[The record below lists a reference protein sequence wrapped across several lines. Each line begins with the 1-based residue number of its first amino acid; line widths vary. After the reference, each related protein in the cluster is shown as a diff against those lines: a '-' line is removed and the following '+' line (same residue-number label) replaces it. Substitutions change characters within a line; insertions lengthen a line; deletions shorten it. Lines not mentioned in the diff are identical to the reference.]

1 MSEPVIYDA
10 NFLVALIAE
19 FDKWH
24 REATHL
30 HALIKSSGWDI
41 VYFDCVA
48 NEVISVLARRYEEK
62 GRHQEFEE
70 VLRKFKLLIPK
81 KDLTWIYPD
90 VERHYD
96 RILDVMKRSLGK
108 LNFHD
113 ALIAV
118 AAEEWGVKYIV
129 SFDEDFDRVDCLVR
143 IKDETLLEVSD
154 EA

>member
-24 REATHL
+24 SEATHL
-30 HALIKSSGWDI
+30 HALIKSGGWDI

-48 NEVISVLARRYEEK
+48 NEVISVLGRRYKER
-62 GRHQEFEE
+62 GRPHEFEE
-70 VLRKFKLLIPK
+70 VLRKFEVLIPK

-90 VERHYD
+90 VERTYD
-96 RILDVMKRSLGK
+96 KILDVMKRSLGK

-113 ALIAV
+113 ALITLAT
-118 AAEEWGVKYIV
+118 EELGVKYIV
-129 SFDEDFDRVDCLVR
+129 SFDEDFDEVDGLIR
-143 IKDETLLEVSD
+143 IKDEALLKVSD
-154 EA
+154 